1 MEFLETARIFIIQL
15 CTLLGVMF
23 YAAIEFTVCRRMD
36 KLHDFQ
42 IISYVSFLIARHSI
56 EAGLK
61 PVVHSC

>member
-23 YAAIEFTVCRRMD
+23 YAAIEFRRMD
-36 KLHDFQ
+36 KLHDLQ
-42 IISYVSFLIARHSI
+42 IISYISFLIARHNI
-56 EAGLK
+56 GAGLK